1 MSDPIT
7 RPNAAL
13 EGRYRIYHVQQ
24 EATMV
29 RMMPCLMPSGRLI
42 LAWLFLALATQAV
55 AQEPADM
62 VIRNGLIVTEAGR
75 VQGDLRIRAGVIAE
89 IGQNL
94 TPGEGARVIDAT
106 GKLVLPGGID
116 THVHLAPIRTANTRK
131 GADDFTSAS
140 RAALAGGITT
150 IGAFFGQGRD
160 PAVSAAQ
167 RLADVVDVA
176 TRQTI
181 ADAILH
187 FTVGDP
193 TRLTPADVPMLR
205 ERGVSLKIFMRGL
218 SFDQRVDENLKLIEA
233 AGRAGVLTLL
243 HAEDAAIIAGAMDRL
258 VSERRTAL
266 VGQNFADS
274 HPIAAEEVG
283 TQRAIGFAEVTGS
296 PIYLVH
302 MSSERAMRVAEA
314 ARARGLPVFTEVR
327 FIYLHL
333 TRDRFNQPDGPI
345 YTGAPPLRDK
355 TDQDYL
361 WGAIARGSVDVVNT
375 DHVGYTRAEKMD
387 PENSVLRPRE
397 GANFLQDQMPLLYSE
412 GVRKGRIT
420 LEQMVKVTATNPAKL
435 FGLYPRK
442 GTIAVGSDADVVI
455 WDPDLTKTIRDEDI
469 LSNGKFSIFDGWEVT
484 GWPILTVRRGEVV
497 FENGEIVAS
506 PGSGMLVPRGRWQ
519 KPN

>member
-1 MSDPIT
+1 MART
-7 RPNAAL
+7 KAR
-13 EGRYRIYHVQQ
+13 
-24 EATMV
+24 
-29 RMMPCLMPSGRLI
+29 LMRSG
-42 LAWLFLALATQAV
+42 AWIVVSFVLALATKV
-55 AQEPADM
+55 AAQDPAEL

-75 VQGDLRIRAGVIAE
+75 IEGDLRIQSGTIAE
-89 IGQNL
+89 IGRNL
-94 TPGEGARVIDAT
+94 APGPGVRVIDAT
-106 GKLVLPGGID
+106 GKIVLPGGID
-116 THVHLAPIRTANTRK
+116 THVHLVPERTAATRE
-131 GADDFTSAS
+131 GVDDFSSAS

-150 IGAFFGQGRD
+150 IGAFIGQGQD
-160 PAVSAAQ
+160 PAVSATR
-167 RLADVVDVA
+167 RLSIAADLA
-176 TRQTI
+176 ARQTI

-193 TRLTPADVPMLR
+193 SRLTPEDVPMLR
-205 ERGVSLKIFMRGL
+205 ERGVTLKIFMRRL
-218 SFDQRVDENLKLIEA
+218 SFDERVGENLKLIEA
-233 AGRAGVLTLL
+233 AGKAGVLTLL

-258 VSERRTAL
+258 VAEGRTAL

-283 TQRAIGFAEVTGS
+283 TQRAIGFAEVTGA

-302 MSSERAMRVAEA
+302 MSSERAVRVAEA

-420 LEQMVKVTATNPAKL
+420 LEQMVAVTATNPAKL

-455 WDPDLTKTIRDEDI
+455 WDPDLTRTIRDEDI
-469 LSNGKFSIFDGWEVT
+469 LSNGGFSIFSGWEVT
-484 GWPILTVRRGEVV
+484 GWPILTIRRGEVV

-519 KPN
+519 RP